1 MINMVFLLLIFF
13 LMAARI
19 APPPPFDITLPSA
32 AGETPLGEGAI
43 LFAAADGTLS
53 FAGQSGVA
61 SLAALKAQAPER
73 LSLRADAAFP
83 APELAALLADLAAL
97 GVTSVDLAIRTP

>member
-1 MINMVFLLLIFF
+1 MINVVFLLLIFF

-19 APPPPFDITLPSA
+19 APPPPFDITLPA
-32 AGETPLGEGAI
+32 ATGETPLGEGAI

-61 SLAALKAQAPER
+61 ALATVAAQAPEA
-73 LSLRADAAFP
+73 LTLRADAAFP
-83 APELAALLADLAAL
+83 APDLAALLAQLATM
-97 GVTSVDLAIRTP
+97 GVAAVDLAIRAP